1 MSTATAMT
9 RTTATHTSTSAVPN
23 PICPKCGCK
32 RTVKKGKRRNRMQ
45 TLQIYE
51 CSECLHHFTAGA
63 AGKNKSYPLKTI
75 LDAVST
81 FNLGHSLTETQQTI
95 RRRFHLDIPE
105 RTISSWLAEHR
116 PLTTYAR
123 LRKSCRQLF
132 SPEAI
137 IRSHTFY
144 HQQVYRFQVHQAK
157 LALLLKGNGHPQEQ
171 QERERVT
178 KLADYF
184 ASITKN
190 FPHHLFQSAEH
201 RSSKFPTELHPRVER
216 KENHATRLAAL
227 ALPTSPNNKKRH
239 ETLQRFMLI
248 NDSVTVAVEI
258 PVYLTQEDVHS
269 YQAQGLNLNF
279 QAEVITGHIDFVQI
293 RNGYVHILDYKPEAK
308 KEKHAHVQLTIY
320 ALALARRTG
329 LKLKDFKCAWFDE
342 NDYFE
347 FFPLTGVYTGRHK
360 HFMNASCRAHKIIM
374 KSPTSL
380 MSKESEL
387 AQP

>member
-1 MSTATAMT
+1 MSTVTAMPPK
-9 RTTATHTSTSAVPN
+9 TAAYTSTTAVPN
-23 PICPKCGCK
+23 PICPKCSCK

-45 TLQIYE
+45 TLQIYA

-75 LDAVST
+75 LEAVCT

-95 RRRFHLDIPE
+95 RRRFHLNIPE
-105 RTISSWLAEHR
+105 RTMSSWLAEYR

-123 LRKSCRQLF
+123 LRKSCREF
-132 SPEAI
+132 YSPEAI

-157 LALLLKGNGHPQEQ
+157 LALFKGTQDSH
-171 QERERVT
+171 ERERVM
-178 KLADYF
+178 KLAEYL
-184 ASITKN
+184 ASITKC

-201 RSSKFPTELHPRVER
+201 RSSKFPTALHPKVER

-227 ALPTSPNNKKRH
+227 ALPTSLNNKKRH

-258 PVYLTQEDVHS
+258 PVYLTREDIRD
-269 YQAQGLNLNF
+269 YQAHGFNLDFNT
-279 QAEVITGHIDFVQI
+279 EVITGHIDFVQV
-293 RNGYVHILDYKPEAK
+293 RNGYIHILDYKPEAK

-329 LKLKDFKCAWFDE
+329 LKLKHFKCAWFDE
-342 NDYFE
+342 KDYFE
-347 FFPLTGVYTGRHK
+347 FFPLTGVYPRRSAFHEC
-360 HFMNASCRAHKIIM
+360 FMRAK
-374 KSPTSL
+374 
-380 MSKESEL
+380 
-387 AQP
+387 